1 MAEVTDSTRSFD
13 PNIQSEDIA
22 FSNAEMIA
30 CNGCGRLNPPNRFN
44 CIYCAHALELSPSR
58 AASARV
64 TGRKLEA
71 WERGFNVIL
80 LEQSGD
86 GQSITQAADLL
97 GFDIETLSQI
107 AASETPL
114 PVARVE
120 SKAEAETIL
129 THLMGLGLACSIV
142 SDDDLAIEKP
152 HIRLAGLEFT
162 HADLVLINFNT
173 GERTVIAWNDLRLI
187 VCGILTKDRV
197 DSLEKK
203 RRGGKTKLIDQ
214 TATSSDEQIFDLY
227 RRNDATGF
235 RVYQAGFDFSCIG
248 ENMGLLATENM
259 RMLIADLRQ
268 RAPEAMCVNSYGQVR
283 HLLND
288 IWEIESRKDF
298 HGLQRSGFGK
308 VESASVAST
317 SNLTQFNK
325 FSRMQAH
332 LR

>member
-1 MAEVTDSTRSFD
+1 MAEITDSTRSFD

-22 FSNAEMIA
+22 FGHDEMTA
-30 CNGCGRLNPPNRFN
+30 CNGCGRLNPPNRLS
-44 CIYCAHALELSPSR
+44 CIYCAHALELSASR
-58 AASARV
+58 AAAAKLTS
-64 TGRKLEA
+64 RKLEP

-80 LEQSGD
+80 SKQSCD
-86 GQSITQAADLL
+86 DNSITQAADLL
-97 GFDIETLSQI
+97 GLDVDALSQI

-129 THLMGLGLACSIV
+129 RHLEGLGLACSIV
-142 SDDDLAIEKP
+142 PDGDLAIEKP

-173 GERTVIAWNDLRLI
+173 GERTSIAWNDLRLI
-187 VCGILTKDRV
+187 VCGILTKARV

-227 RRNDATGF
+227 THDDATGY
-235 RVYQAGFDFSCIG
+235 RVYQAGFDYSCLG
-248 ENMGLLATENM
+248 ESMGLLATENM
-259 RMLIADLRQ
+259 RLLVNDLRQ
-268 RAPEAMCVNSYGQVR
+268 RAANAICVNSYGQIR
-283 HLLND
+283 HLLSD
-288 IWEIESRKDF
+288 VWEIESRKDF

-317 SNLTQFNK
+317 SNLMQFNK
-325 FSRMQAH
+325 FSRMQFH